1 MRLHHHRASC
11 GATRALKIGAV
22 VPFDPIAMQEAERRR
37 DTRAR
42 ISLPAR
48 VVRRGGDETI
58 EMLDASFRGLFVRM
72 DNPPPERQLLKL
84 VVNLDEN
91 RALEMHAVVVRLV
104 IDPVGRWGVGLRFFA
119 LNGQERAEWERYI
132 SSALIKRARAA

>member
-1 MRLHHHRASC
+1 
-11 GATRALKIGAV
+11 
-22 VPFDPIAMQEAERRR
+22 MQQEERRR

-72 DNPPPERQLLKL
+72 DCPPPERQLLKL
-84 VVNLDEN
+84 VVEMDKD
-91 RALEMHAVVVRLV
+91 RAIEVHAVVVRLV
-104 IDPVGRWGVGLRFFA
+104 MDPVGRWGVGLRFFA
-119 LNGQERAEWERYI
+119 LNGQQRAEWERFI
-132 SSALIKRARAA
+132 SATLLKRARAA